1 MAWSSSTNHQHFD
14 TKAIEKSERRSQLSD
29 VTAGQLVLKEEEVA
43 DFQDDFTHIGVS
55 IDYTRRAGDLEE
67 DEAEYEDIDD
77 MEGDSEEK

>member
-1 MAWSSSTNHQHFD
+1 MWKFFKGEASFLF
-14 TKAIEKSERRSQLSD
+14 AD

-43 DFQDDFTHIGVS
+43 DIQDDFTHIGVS

-77 MEGDSEEK
+77 IEGDSEEE